1 MVTFSP
7 AQVCVKVGSAG
18 KTKGCLP
25 AGNMFVLAFLAG
37 AYIAMGAAL
46 ATVGSTGVAD
56 VLGAGIAQFILG
68 ALFPIGLVLVVL
80 TGAELFTGDAMF
92 APMAVLQGH
101 TGLKGLIYLWIVVY
115 IGNLIGSLFMAFLV
129 SYGPY
134 TAWDAAGVATA
145 TAFGTRAIAIA
156 TAKVSYFGPMGILS
170 VFFKGILCNWLVCL
184 ALFLG
189 LAADEVVSKILAI
202 WFPIMAFVATGFEHC
217 VANMYFIPAGIITNM
232 IANGGA
238 DTAVL
243 NWGTMWPNN
252 IIWSTRGNIVG
263 AVIFMAVIYY
273 YCYKSE
279 ICALCETK

>member
-18 KTKGCLP
+18 KTKCCLP
-25 AGNMFVLAFLAG
+25 AGKMVVRAFLGG

-134 TAWDAAGVATA
+134 TAWDAEGVATA

-243 NWGTMWPNN
+243 NWGTMWTNN
-252 IIWSTRGNIVG
+252 IIWSTLGNIVG
-263 AVIFMAVIYY
+263 AVIFMAGIYY

-279 ICALCETK
+279 ICALCETT